1 MSVLDPSK
9 DKLAYF
15 KDNIQTAEDQ
25 EEFDASQYYYNRQD
39 GFFKQSP
46 GMGGTPRE
54 RKRCKLSCCRAI
66 GDPSQA
72 GLQMGMQPGV
82 YPGYSSG
89 AAQPQMASFLAATS
103 TGIGMGSMGM
113 AGMGMGGMA
122 GMGMGSAVRSVP
134 PTTPTASGLMD
145 NYLASRI
152 AEPATTPI
160 TMATKVRTF
169 EKSPDMSEFPA
180 LTARSSS
187 VDENSPAFRQNS
199 EFVIQKEDFPALSSF
214 GAEGRPTEKAANQG
228 MSSSNDAMLQRTS
241 QPSTSSTS
249 SSIGSRSGTHV
260 NATFANVGGFQSA
273 NNLAVNSFPPLHAN
287 DAKPHPSSRPSSS
300 SSEETSRFGLLGMLH
315 VIRATDPERNVA
327 QGCDLTSLGLN
338 LNSSEPLH
346 PTFASP
352 WSDTP
357 CTKEPQYTLP
367 LCYYNQPP
375 VLKTSH
381 LSKFQLETLFYI
393 FYSMPKDVVQAY
405 AAQELYLREWRYHMD
420 LKLWFKRQQ
429 SESAAL
435 QYIYFDINTWERRLF
450 GGNPSAVSAGFMTDD
465 DVRVKFTPTP

>member
-25 EEFDASQYYYNRQD
+25 EDFDASQYYYNRQD

-46 GMGGTPRE
+46 GMAGDQAQGGLP
-54 RKRCKLSCCRAI
+54 
-66 GDPSQA
+66 
-72 GLQMGMQPGV
+72 MGMQPGA
-82 YPGYSSG
+82 YPGYGG
-89 AAQPQMASFLAATS
+89 AGGQPPMASFLAATS
-103 TGIGMGSMGM
+103 SGIGMGSMGM

-134 PTTPTASGLMD
+134 PSTPTASSGLMD
-145 NYLASRI
+145 NYMTSRI
-152 AEPATTPI
+152 SEPVANPLS
-160 TMATKVRTF
+160 MAAKVRTF

-180 LTARSSS
+180 LTARGAS
-187 VDENSPAFRQNS
+187 VDESSFRQNA
-199 EFVIQKEDFPALSSF
+199 EFVIQKEDFPALSALGDARQSDS
-214 GAEGRPTEKAANQG
+214 GKASNQG
-228 MSSSNDAMLQRTS
+228 VSSSNDALLQRN
-241 QPSTSSTS
+241 QSSTANN
-249 SSIGSRSGTHV
+249 SSIGSRAGTHV
-260 NATFANVGGFQSA
+260 NSTFANVGFGAS

-287 DAKPHPSSRPSSS
+287 EAKQHLPQT
-300 SSEETSRFGLLGMLH
+300 SEESSRFGLLGMLQ
-315 VIRATDPERNVA
+315 VIRPTDPERNVA

-352 WSDTP
+352 WSDQP

-420 LKLWFKRQQ
+420 LKLWFKRQ
-429 SESAAL
+429 AADAL
-435 QYIYFDINTWERRLF
+435 QYMYFDINTWERRMF
-450 GGNPSAVSAGFMTDD
+450 GGNPNAVSAGFMAEE
-465 DVRVKFTPTP
+465 DVRVKFGPTP

>member
-25 EEFDASQYYYNRQD
+25 EDFDASQYYYNRQD

-46 GMGGTPRE
+46 G
-54 RKRCKLSCCRAI
+54 I
-66 GDPSQA
+66 GDPN
-72 GLQMGMQPGV
+72 QPGMPIAGQQSG
-82 YPGYSSG
+82 YPGYNNSNAPPPMG
-89 AAQPQMASFLAATS
+89 SFLSATAS
-103 TGIGMGSMGM
+103 GIGMGSMGM
-113 AGMGMGGMA
+113 AGMGMSGMA
-122 GMGMGSAVRSVP
+122 GMGMGNNGARSVP
-134 PTTPTASGLMD
+134 ATPPTSNGSMIE
-145 NYLASRI
+145 NFRS
-152 AEPATTPI
+152 EPASIPM
-160 TMATKVRTF
+160 TMAAKVRTF
-169 EKSPDMSEFPA
+169 AQEKTPDMSEFPA
-180 LTARSSS
+180 LTSRSTSVDDNSSS
-187 VDENSPAFRQNS
+187 YRQNS

-214 GAEGRPTEKAANQG
+214 SNESRTNDKASNQT
-228 MSSSNDAMLQRTS
+228 MSTSNDAMLQRN
-241 QPSTSSTS
+241 QPSSTNN
-249 SSIGSRSGTHV
+249 SSIGSRSGAHAAAAY
-260 NATFANVGGFQSA
+260 NAGFQAS

-287 DAKPHPSSRPSSS
+287 DAKSNGAATGRQQP
-300 SSEETSRFGLLGMLH
+300 SEEASLFGLLGMLQ
-315 VIRATDPERNVA
+315 VIRPTDPERNVA

-352 WSDTP
+352 WSDAP

-405 AAQELYLREWRYHMD
+405 AAQELYMR
-420 LKLWFKRQQ
+420 
-429 SESAAL
+429 
-435 QYIYFDINTWERRLF
+435 
-450 GGNPSAVSAGFMTDD
+450 
-465 DVRVKFTPTP
+465 